1 MHIDIFQLTEMEKT
15 LIIVLTVLNLLVL
28 TVLIA
33 SVIIWAFA
41 RKKKMNQNCNTNVYF
56 ENKLSSLEVT

>member
-1 MHIDIFQLTEMEKT
+1 MEKT

-33 SVIIWAFA
+33 SVIIWIFT
-41 RKKKMNQNCNTNVYF
+41 RKRKMNQNYNTSVYF
-56 ENKLSSLEVT
+56 ENKLSSLEVIHFPSFKN